1 MPPIGSDLLL
11 LTWRVTRLFFARCS
25 VPHRPHSYRPGLYD
39 LPSIHPSIPLNGVSR
54 PPHTWLSPVGAPGE
68 YPYH

>member
-11 LTWRVTRLFFARCS
+11 LTWRVTRLFSARCS

-39 LPSIHPSIPLNGVSR
+39 PAPAQPSIHPSGVSR